1 MVGLSGLEKFSH
13 LEDKI
18 YRTIELTKTLRQEKE
33 SMEKELSLMRR
44 DMGSV
49 LNEKERLESQ
59 VEKLLA
65 ERETIRMKVEAML
78 DAVAALD
85 PEMAEELRLAHTSAR
100 CKAVWKPLAAP
111 PSESRST
118 IRPITFALMAI
129 RNTLFNWRSLST
141 AGCERFRLARS
152 RSIRSKWQSSQHCT

>member
-1 MVGLSGLEKFSH
+1 MMVGLSGLEKFSH

-33 SMEKELSLMRR
+33 NLEKELALIHR

-49 LNEKERLESQ
+49 LNEKERLENQ

-85 PEMAEELRLAHTSAR
+85 PEMVEEF
-100 CKAVWKPLAAP
+100 K
-111 PSESRST
+111 
-118 IRPITFALMAI
+118 
-129 RNTLFNWRSLST
+129 
-141 AGCERFRLARS
+141 
-152 RSIRSKWQSSQHCT
+152 

>member
-33 SMEKELSLMRR
+33 NLEKELALIHR
-44 DMGSV
+44 DMGNV
-49 LNEKERLESQ
+49 LNEKERLETQ

-78 DAVAALD
+78 DAVAAL
-85 PEMAEELRLAHTSAR
+85 EQQRISRRGAEKATSLLCSSAALRDQVCFCR
-100 CKAVWKPLAAP
+100 MI
-111 PSESRST
+111 PS
-118 IRPITFALMAI
+118 RPIDCAF
-129 RNTLFNWRSLST
+129 RNSST
-141 AGCERFRLARS
+141 E
-152 RSIRSKWQSSQHCT
+152 